1 MPDKPSNRS
10 RRSAE
15 QWTEVLRR
23 FTSSGLGVREFCRRE
38 GIAQSSLQR
47 WRRRLG
53 PTAPPNFVELSPA
66 ANDTASS
73 PTSWSLDIELPDGI
87 HLQFR
92 G

>member
-10 RRSAE
+10 RRSVE
-15 QWTEVLRR
+15 QWTEILRR
-23 FTSSGLGVREFCRRE
+23 FDSSSLGVRQFCRRE

-53 PTAPPNFVELSPA
+53 PTAPPKFVELSPA
-66 ANDTASS
+66 ARKTAAS
-73 PTSWSLDIELPDGI
+73 PTSWSLEIQLPDGI
-87 HLQFR
+87 RLQFR